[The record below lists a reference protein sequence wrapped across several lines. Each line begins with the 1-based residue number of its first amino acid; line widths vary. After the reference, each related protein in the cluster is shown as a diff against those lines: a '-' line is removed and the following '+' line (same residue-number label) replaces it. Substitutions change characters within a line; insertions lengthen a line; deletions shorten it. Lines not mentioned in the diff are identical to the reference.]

1 MFRFYVKWAFFR
13 QKSFWNFMWAVKFT
27 ALFTKLILVPVA
39 ARAELYQYPPPS
51 PQPPF
56 SATHNPESFI
66 FIHVSVVSPLS
77 FPKDCSTCHLVNLH
91 GPLVKAVFHHRLRDL
106 VAVQF
111 QQLEAMEQVKLSGT
125 PGMPRRLGWR
135 PSEQASSGMRRSSRR
150 RHCWRR
156 LWRPSPSTTRRG
168 GMLESAGHGEPR
180 RQQKGQPGT
189 DGEVVYSL
197 TENKMYFSTFI
208 CGRHQRLWR
217 YSQADGGPV

>member
-1 MFRFYVKWAFFR
+1 MVLLHIPQHVLERDRGILSLASTAVDPFRKLKDRLVELLTPSLSCTSAPLGGRRPTEFMEVMIAALPTGELAGHLF
-13 QKSFWNFMWAVKFT
+13 KS
-27 ALFTKLILVPVA
+27 
-39 ARAELYQYPPPS
+39 
-51 PQPPF
+51 
-56 SATHNPESFI
+56 
-66 FIHVSVVSPLS
+66 
-77 FPKDCSTCHLVNLH
+77 
-91 GPLVKAVFHHRLRDL
+91 VFLHRLPGDLKDL
-106 VAVQF
+106 VAIQF
-111 QQLEAMEQVKLSGT
+111 QQLEAMELVKLSGT

-156 LWRPSPSTTRRG
+156 LWRPSPSTTRRR
-168 GMLESAGHGEPR
+168 GMVERAGHGEPR

-208 CGRHQRLWR
+208 CGRHQMLWR